1 MTTDQPLGSP
11 FIADPADDTP
21 TAITFPAG
29 TPRVFTVED
38 VLSNAT
44 LPERVATVCIRP
56 DLQATYDEAMAELST
71 LIDGSGKLLE
81 ADDDASLADTKAT
94 RAQELADTIAQVRAE
109 MSGFLW
115 SVRFRGMSSEDYS
128 IFNKRHTPKGDNPDT
143 TDYNLRLIAATA
155 IEPTITLEKAQQLN
169 AKLGSRIMA
178 ELVNTAW
185 NTCNEGGISVPKSL
199 SFSVSP
205 ARS

>member
-56 DLQATYDEAMAELST
+56 DLQATYDEAMAELAT

-128 IFNKRHTPKGDNPDT
+128 VFNKRHTPKGENPDT
-143 TDYNLRLIAATA
+143 TEYNLRLIAETA
-155 IEPTITLEKAQQLN
+155 IDPLMTYDQARALN